1 MVAWFSVK
9 LIHANCLNYTGSV
22 HLAANDVDTKLGSQ
36 WRGLV
41 QQDNAVL
48 VLVDWVALH
57 LLPNFSFSVNIC
69 YSDVSFLF
77 QDYGMILLNNYK
89 VRVLIDEKRAE

>member
-1 MVAWFSVK
+1 M
-9 LIHANCLNYTGSV
+9 
-22 HLAANDVDTKLGSQ
+22 
-36 WRGLV
+36 

-57 LLPNFSFSVNIC
+57 LLPNVSFSVKIC
-69 YSDVSFLF
+69 FSNVSFLF

-89 VRVLIDEKRAE
+89 VRVLIDEERAEQTKRQEKTLTCLLEALQT